1 MSRVNKEELARKILE
16 LWEVSDAINV
26 AVGLTTDSE
35 EKLDHQINVA
45 FSEYKEGMKAIL
57 EKDEQEIYDALIDL
71 HVTVPTCLMMYSG
84 NKELLLEPP
93 RNINSEGKTFNEL
106 LHLSQEAFLEDILG
120 KPRRFID
127 AVDYLVDATASV
139 DLDVGKVISF
149 MDAVNTS
156 NLSKFPLVGTVDPEE
171 ECDII
176 ESKGRY
182 TDVYFEEGELFGKK
196 VYIFKSNYD
205 KENNERFSNGK
216 YLKPS
221 KFIDVKELL

>member
-16 LWEVSDAINV
+16 VWEVSDAINV

-35 EKLDHQINVA
+35 EKLGHQINIA

-93 RNINSEGKTFNEL
+93 RNINNEGKTFNEL

-127 AVDYLVDATASV
+127 AVDYLVDATASI
-139 DLDVGKVISF
+139 DLDMSKVISF

-156 NLSKFPLVGTVDPEE
+156 NLSKFPLVGTVDPEV

-176 ESKGRY
+176 EAKGRY
-182 TDVYFEEGELFGKK
+182 PDVYFEEGELFGKK